1 MKKIILSGIA
11 ALTSLVASAQSETT
25 PGILWSATHHVEYA
39 VTAGINLGGSSPLP
53 LPAEIRKINS
63 YSPNM
68 NLSIAGSATKW
79 LGQHKKWGVQL
90 GVSLG
95 TRGMET
101 GATVKSY
108 SMEII
113 DGGGSLSG
121 YWTGKVQTK
130 YSSTILMIPVSA
142 MYKLNNRVRFNFGPY
157 VGFHIKGDFH
167 GAVSDGYLRK
177 DTPTGDKVEFT
188 DGKEATYDFS
198 DELRTFQ
205 WGLQGGATWLAFKH
219 LTIHGT
225 LSWGMNDIF
234 KSSFKTIT
242 FNMYPIYL
250 NAGFGYAF

>member
-1 MKKIILSGIA
+1 MKKLILSVVLA
-11 ALTSLVASAQSETT
+11 MSAVCASAQSETT
-25 PGILWSATHHVEYA
+25 PGILWSATHNVEYA
-39 VTAGINLGGSSPLP
+39 VSAGINIGGTSPLP
-53 LPAEIRKINS
+53 LPAEIREINS

-68 NLSIAGSATKW
+68 NLSVSGSATKW
-79 LGQHKKWGVQL
+79 LGQTKNWGVML

-130 YSSTILMIPVSA
+130 YTSTLLSIPVSA
-142 MYKLNNRVRFNFGPY
+142 VYRVNKRFRVHFGPY

-167 GAVSDGYLRK
+167 GSVSDGYLRK

-198 DELRTFQ
+198 EELRTFQ
-205 WGLQGGATWLAFKH
+205 WGLQGGVTWSAFKH
-219 LTIHGT
+219 LTVYGT
-225 LSWGMNDIF
+225 LNWGLNDIF

-242 FNMYPIYL
+242 FDMYPIYL

>member
-1 MKKIILSGIA
+1 MKKIVLSGIMA
-11 ALTSLVASAQSETT
+11 VCSLSASAQSETT
-25 PGILWSATHHVEYA
+25 PGILWSASHHVEYS
-39 VTAGINLGGSSPLP
+39 VSAGINLGGASPLP
-53 LPAEIRKINS
+53 LPAEIRKIDS

-68 NLSIAGSATKW
+68 NLSVSGSATKW
-79 LGQHKKWGVQL
+79 LGPRKQWGVML
-90 GVSLG
+90 SASLG

-121 YWTGKVQTK
+121 YWTGKVKTK
-130 YSSTILMIPVSA
+130 YSSTILTIPVTA
-142 MYKLNNRVRFNFGPY
+142 VYKLNRRVKFNFGPY

-167 GAVSDGYLRK
+167 GSVFDGYLRK
-177 DTPTGDKVEFT
+177 DTPVGDKVEFT
-188 DGKEATYDFS
+188 DGNEATYDFS

-205 WGLQGGATWLAFKH
+205 WGWQGGVTWAAFKH
-219 LTIHGT
+219 LTVHGT
-225 LSWGMNDIF
+225 LNWGMNDIF
-234 KSSFKTIT
+234 KSSFRTIT